1 LARLVQSEFRVMT
14 TACARV
20 EGINLGQ
27 GICDTGVPEPA
38 IRGAKQAMDFGIN
51 T

>member
-1 LARLVQSEFRVMT
+1 MT

-20 EGINLGQ
+20 KVSNLAQ
-27 GICDTGVPEPA
+27 GICDTGVPDPV

-51 T
+51 ASYPV